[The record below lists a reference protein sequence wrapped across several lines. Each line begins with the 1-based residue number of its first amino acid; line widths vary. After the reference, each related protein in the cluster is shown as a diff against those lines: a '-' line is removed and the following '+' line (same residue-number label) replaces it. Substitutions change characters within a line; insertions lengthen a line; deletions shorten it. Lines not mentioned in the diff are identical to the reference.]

1 MGTCFSGSPNNKLV
15 GYKSESEKASKSRS
29 IIILVLFCSIIVF
42 LTDGNKVLTKK
53 SIKTQLK
60 MLLDDFI

>member
-1 MGTCFSGSPNNKLV
+1 MFVVGIFLSGSPNNKVV

-42 LTDGNKVLTKK
+42 LTDGNTLLTKK
-53 SIKTQLK
+53 I
-60 MLLDDFI
+60 